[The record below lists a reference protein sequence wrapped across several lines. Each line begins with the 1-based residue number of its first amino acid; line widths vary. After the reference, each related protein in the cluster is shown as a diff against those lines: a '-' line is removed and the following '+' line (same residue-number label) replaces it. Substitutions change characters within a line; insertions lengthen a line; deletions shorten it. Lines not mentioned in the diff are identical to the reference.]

1 MSSLTILTK
10 EKLTDCI
17 HLYVDVFNS
26 PPWNET
32 WTVGSAEER
41 LSDLVSTP
49 KFRGYTLHIDG
60 KPAGFIAGNAKR
72 TSKGMTFYIAELCVD
87 PSIQGKGIGSTLL
100 SHLEKELNREGIQ
113 SIYLLTSPGS
123 PAEAF
128 YERHSFTRN
137 HARIVMRKEKDRPM
151 KT

>member
-1 MSSLTILTK
+1 MPSLSIFTQ
-10 EKLTDCI
+10 EELTDCL
-17 HLYVDVFNS
+17 HLYINVFNA

-32 WTVGSAEER
+32 WTVESAEER
-41 LSDLVSTP
+41 LSDLLSTP

-100 SHLEKELNREGIQ
+100 SHLEKELNREGME

-128 YERHSFTRN
+128 YERHSFF
-137 HARIVMRKEKDRPM
+137 KE
-151 KT
+151 